1 MSKSA
6 KKKRPPRKGDAPA
19 LKHRESQGEAKDE
32 KQLESEDIERAIYDG
47 MQDLRVERSK

>member
-19 LKHRESQGEAKDE
+19 SKHRESQGEAKDE

-47 MQDLRVERSK
+47 MQDLRVKKEE